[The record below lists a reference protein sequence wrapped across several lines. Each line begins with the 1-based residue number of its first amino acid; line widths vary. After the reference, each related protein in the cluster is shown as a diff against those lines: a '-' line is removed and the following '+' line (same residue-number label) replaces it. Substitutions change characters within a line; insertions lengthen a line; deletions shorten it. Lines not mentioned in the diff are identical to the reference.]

1 MNGIN
6 TNGHTN
12 NAKMVTC
19 HRWDTDTIN
28 ILYILTLVIN
38 NIVTSCP
45 NCDGSNMNALLAV
58 IDSSDGCKQVR
69 ERKKMNKCTSNAKLK
84 FFLTLNVVHQRI
96 MIKIFDQFYHIYFNQ
111 HVQRRSWFNSMQFY

>member
-1 MNGIN
+1 
-6 TNGHTN
+6 
-12 NAKMVTC
+12 MVTC

-58 IDSSDGCKQVR
+58 TDSSDGCKQVR
-69 ERKKMNKCTSNAKLK
+69 ERKKMNKCMSNAKLK
-84 FFLTLNVVHQRI
+84 FF
-96 MIKIFDQFYHIYFNQ
+96 F
-111 HVQRRSWFNSMQFY
+111 